1 MWIGENVDEIEK
13 KGDCRNMLEAALL
26 RAGWAGQ
33 MISMRG
39 THSGS
44 SSIRLRA
51 WMIYINFKK
60 LGLTVAEA
68 MAIIIL
74 SKAIPQERF
83 GRSLLVRARCH
94 VAWVCLRSSLS
105 KCMLVCVLWFRSVEA
120 DMMLPRMPR
129 RSPLRCS
136 RRPGA

>member
-44 SSIRLRA
+44 LA
-51 WMIYINFKK
+51 
-60 LGLTVAEA
+60 
-68 MAIIIL
+68 
-74 SKAIPQERF
+74 
-83 GRSLLVRARCH
+83 
-94 VAWVCLRSSLS
+94 
-105 KCMLVCVLWFRSVEA
+105 
-120 DMMLPRMPR
+120 
-129 RSPLRCS
+129 
-136 RRPGA
+136 